1 MKISILT
8 FFLLFLFNGLT
19 QNTLSIE
26 IKGVN
31 HSKKG
36 DVRIGIFNE
45 KGFLDN
51 TKVITG
57 KIVKV
62 SSSTININFDL
73 PDGTYAVAVIHDID
87 KNGKLS
93 TNMFGYPTE
102 PYAFSRNAKG
112 NFGPPTFKDAS
123 IQLNSDKKISI
134 SL

>member
-1 MKISILT
+1 MKTLLLTLFILN
-8 FFLLFLFNGLT
+8 LSKGLT
-19 QNTLSIE
+19 QNTLSVEIE
-26 IKGVN
+26 KVN
-31 HSKKG
+31 YLKKG
-36 DVRIGIFNE
+36 ELRIGIFNE

-51 TKVITG
+51 TKIITG

-62 SSSTININFDL
+62 TKSTINIDFDL
-73 PDGTYAVAVIHDID
+73 PDGTYAIAVIHDID
-87 KNGKLS
+87 KNGKLT

-102 PYAFSRNAKG
+102 PYAFSKNAKG

>member
-1 MKISILT
+1 MKTLLLT
-8 FFLLFLFNGLT
+8 LFLFYLSKGLT
-19 QNTLSIE
+19 QNILSIE

-31 HSKKG
+31 HLKKG
-36 DVRIGIFNE
+36 EIRIGIFNE

-57 KIVKV
+57 EIVKV
-62 SSSTININFDL
+62 TKSTINIDFDL

-87 KNGKLS
+87 KNGKLT
-93 TNMFGYPTE
+93 TNMFGYPSE

>member
-1 MKISILT
+1 MKTLLLI
-8 FFLLFLFNGLT
+8 FFLLFLSKGLT
-19 QNTLSIE
+19 QNILSIE

-31 HSKKG
+31 HLKKG
-36 DVRIGIFNE
+36 DVRIGVFNE

-62 SSSTININFDL
+62 TKSTINIDFDL
-73 PDGTYAVAVIHDID
+73 PDGTYAIAVIHDID
-87 KNGKLS
+87 KNGKLT
-93 TNMFGYPTE
+93 TNMFGYPSE

-123 IQLNSDKKISI
+123 IQLNSHKKISI

>member
-36 DVRIGIFNE
+36 EVRIGIFNE

>member
-1 MKISILT
+1 MKISTLT
-8 FFLLFLFNGLT
+8 FFLVLLFKGLS

-36 DVRIGIFNE
+36 EVRIGIFNE

>member
-1 MKISILT
+1 M
-8 FFLLFLFNGLT
+8 FLFNGLT

-36 DVRIGIFNE
+36 EVRIGIFNE

-73 PDGTYAVAVIHDID
+73 PDGAYAVAVIHDID

>member
-1 MKISILT
+1 M
-8 FFLLFLFNGLT
+8 LLFKGLT

-26 IKGVN
+26 INGVN
-31 HSKKG
+31 YSKKG
-36 DVRIGIFNE
+36 EVRIGIFNE